1 MKRLVIA
8 AAVMLV
14 LVGDWAALHD
24 ILLGTEPD
32 YVQEWTWLSLSTLV
46 LAGAVWIW
54 IRRRKVGGE

>member
-1 MKRLVIA
+1 MKKLVIA

-32 YVQEWTWLSLSTLV
+32 YVQEWTWLALSTMV

-54 IRRRKVGGE
+54 IRRRRVGGE

>member
-1 MKRLVIA
+1 MKKLVIA